1 MKQLLLLFGI
11 LGAVTFIA
19 SIIASSYSREKRSIS
34 RYSQVMK
41 VIDRVASE
49 RSEDLGVHKVEP
61 SPHIRLRKGDDD
73 APPSEVTEAP
83 QRPTYD
89 GPVRIS
95 SNMSARIARNEFED
109 IKLPVEEVTSVEEVT
124 KVEEGS
130 SVFREV
136 LQKAARVATAP
147 SLIFDDED
155 PALDEVPSKGDRGR
169 GPVRPIGKSRVGSL
183 GSPLIAGSAALVI
196 IVIVTIILLPNL
208 ASSGSKVTSTTTPP
222 TTVAKK
228 ATTAST
234 TTTAVPQFLS
244 PTSSDASGASFAAPT
259 AAYTVVITVNSGAC
273 WVAQSTAAGAPI
285 SWDGTLSQGQT
296 HTFQVTGPLWVRAGN
311 SGVVAL
317 TINGVPVHFTASPGP
332 YNFQFVPTAGSSI

>member
-19 SIIASSYSREKRSIS
+19 SIVATSYSREKRSIS
-34 RYSQVMK
+34 RHSQMMN
-41 VIDRVASE
+41 VINRVASE
-49 RSEDLGVHKVEP
+49 RSQDLGVQKVEP
-61 SPHIRLRKGDDD
+61 NPHIKLRKGED
-73 APPSEVTEAP
+73 APPPEEVKAP
-83 QRPTYD
+83 PRSTID

-109 IKLPVEEVTSVEEVT
+109 IKLPVEDE
-124 KVEEGS
+124 KGVEEGS
-130 SVFREV
+130 SVLREV
-136 LQKAARVATAP
+136 LQRAARAATAP
-147 SLIFDDED
+147 SLIFDGED
-155 PALDEVPSKGDRGR
+155 QSLGDAPNKGASAPRSPRPVGQGR
-169 GPVRPIGKSRVGSL
+169 LSSL

-228 ATTAST
+228 TTTSST
-234 TTTAVPQFLS
+234 TTTAVPQFLA
-244 PTSSDASGASFAAPT
+244 PTSSDGSGASYAAPT
-259 AAYTVVITVNSGAC
+259 SAYTVVITVNSGDC
-273 WVAQSTAAGAPI
+273 WVAQSTAAGAAI
-285 SWDGTLSQGQT
+285 SWDATLTQGQT

-311 SGVVAL
+311 SGVVSL
-317 TINGVPVHFTASPGP
+317 TINGVPVHFTAPPGP